1 MTKNWQRAS
10 QAVVLVLL
18 VATAYNGIFEG
29 LNAARHA
36 STLGQ
41 RVATV
46 TQLAYGVLA
55 IPAIVA
61 VAMRHRITI
70 FILVGWAAALV
81 ATAALAPI
89 VYGGASVGVAAVA
102 VILVALVTGGVIVAW
117 RRANPANDQR
127 PTTPVRQS

>member
-1 MTKNWQRAS
+1 MTANWQRAT
-10 QAVVLVLL
+10 QAVVVLL
-18 VATAYNGIFEG
+18 LLATAYNGIFEG

-55 IPAIVA
+55 IAAIVA
-61 VAMRHRITI
+61 VAIRHRITLAL
-70 FILVGWAAALV
+70 LVGWAAALV

-89 VYGGASVGVAAVA
+89 VYGGASVVVAAVA
-102 VILVALVTGGVIVAW
+102 VILVALVTGSVIVAW
-117 RRANPANDQR
+117 RRANPPTNTRLVR
-127 PTTPVRQS
+127 PL